1 MFLYGD
7 KIIKVDRDSSVVLPR
22 GVPPPG
28 IVVSAPVLH
37 PTWQQITPSMSCASL
52 LSVTW
57 NELESDRS
65 TLEWEVQWDFRVHGS
80 SCGTCRDVL
89 LRRDLRRQLHLLPV
103 QVAGMCRSEKWELYL
118 YGDMSIKVDRI
129 SEEVLPR
136 GVPPLRFF
144 TLLSNGS
151 HHLWVVPAF

>member
-1 MFLYGD
+1 MCLRLALLCRLRFFTLFGN
-7 KIIKVDRDSSVVLPR
+7 RFHHL
-22 GVPPPG
+22 
-28 IVVSAPVLH
+28 
-37 PTWQQITPSMSCASL
+37 SCACL

-89 LRRDLRRQLHLLPV
+89 LRRVLRRQLHLLPV
-103 QVAGMCRSEKWELYL
+103 QVAGMCRSENWELYL
-118 YGDMSIKVDRI
+118 YGDMSFKVDRV

-144 TLLSNGS
+144 TLLGNGS